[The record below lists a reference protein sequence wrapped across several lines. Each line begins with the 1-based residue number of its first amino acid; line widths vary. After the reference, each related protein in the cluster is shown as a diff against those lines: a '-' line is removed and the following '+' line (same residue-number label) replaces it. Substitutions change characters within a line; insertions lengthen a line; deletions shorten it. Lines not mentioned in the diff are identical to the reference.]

1 MNSTDYLELGVKT
14 VGHMCEQ
21 YNVPLADLL
30 AVFPNRPTSKEELNT
45 IAGWLGKTLKAR
57 EAGTAAPTLPAP
69 AQAVRDMPKHVDKH
83 GKPMAMRYAIREAD
97 GVVRFYRVKQG
108 NKPGFWFIDIQAS
121 DSTYPIKNYARKESI
136 LRAIAQDPEAAL
148 RLYGT
153 ELGSC
158 GHCGRILTDPN
169 SIAEGIGPVC
179 LGKLGW

>member
-14 VGHMCEQ
+14 VGHMCKTH
-21 YNVPLADLL
+21 NVPLADLL
-30 AVFPNRPTSKEELNT
+30 AAFPKRPTSKDELAT
-45 IAGWLGKTLKAR
+45 VAIWLGRYVEQADQ
-57 EAGTAAPTLPAP
+57 GPSLPAP

-97 GVVRFYRVKQG
+97 GVIRFYRVKQG
-108 NKPGFWFIDIQAS
+108 YKPGFWFIDIQAS
-121 DSTYPIKNYARKESI
+121 DSTYPIKNYIRKESI